1 MCNSVSLNDSK
12 KLVVFES
19 YQTYAQQL
27 KENKDTNNL
36 YFHIENCAIS
46 KFDLYQKGWDTKHVD
61 EMTDEDYVSLYVN
74 GITYENY
81 AEAYWTKIKTSTWS
95 YKNKYNNMCFN
106 TLVADCEGALYYIL
120 RDEPTFLENFKKI

>member
-27 KENKDTNNL
+27 KE
-36 YFHIENCAIS
+36 
-46 KFDLYQKGWDTKHVD
+46 
-61 EMTDEDYVSLYVN
+61 
-74 GITYENY
+74 
-81 AEAYWTKIKTSTWS
+81 
-95 YKNKYNNMCFN
+95 NKYNNMCFN